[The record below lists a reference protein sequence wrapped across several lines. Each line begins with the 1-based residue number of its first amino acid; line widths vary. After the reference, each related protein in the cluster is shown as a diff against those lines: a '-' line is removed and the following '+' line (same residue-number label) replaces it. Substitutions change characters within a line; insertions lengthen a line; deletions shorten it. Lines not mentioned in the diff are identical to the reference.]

1 MGEGS
6 GYKDVSGLFQRVGES
21 RMILFCEKLG
31 RIYIYIFIIFCILYF
46 VDKLRL

>member
-31 RIYIYIFIIFCILYF
+31 RIHIYIYIYNILYIIFCG
-46 VDKLRL
+46 